1 MMDDRTA
8 RYIERNEGKYWGK
21 CRGIVADRNDPD
33 QLGRLK
39 LTVPSL
45 FGDEKTGWAAPAS
58 PFAGADIG
66 FFFLPQVGDMVWVEF
81 EEGDLDQPIWSGGSW
96 ARPDR
101 DSEIP
106 AEAKTSY
113 PEQAVI
119 KTKAGN
125 VIVLVDAAGKE
136 GIVIRTPGGCE
147 IVMDPN
153 TNLVTVQA
161 GEIHLRGSS
170 GEVQELATR
179 AFVEEVFDT
188 HTHST
193 GVGPS
198 GPPSNFGPS
207 SRLSAQV
214 GGSLTGVVKAE

>member
-1 MMDDRTA
+1 MDERTA

-21 CRGIVADRNDPD
+21 CRGIVADRNDPE

-45 FGDEKTGWAAPAS
+45 FGEEMTGWAAPAS

-81 EEGDLDQPIWSGGSW
+81 EEGELDHPIWSGGSW
-96 ARPDR
+96 ARPER
-101 DSEIP
+101 QSEIP
-106 AEAKTSY
+106 AEAQTSY
-113 PEQAVI
+113 PDQAVL

-147 IVMDPN
+147 ITMDPN
-153 TNLVTVQA
+153 KNLVTVQA
-161 GEIHLRGSS
+161 AEIHLRGLS

-179 AFVEEVFDT
+179 AFVEEIFDA
-188 HTHST
+188 HTHPT

-198 GPPSNFGPS
+198 GPPTALGIPVG
-207 SRLSAQV
+207 LSAQAN
-214 GGSLTGVVKAE
+214 SLTGVLKAE